1 MYSISDAMRATID
14 AMVPSRAVGRVT
26 QRREDCF
33 EFYYE
38 AEFEYGW
45 HPRRTV
51 DVSLNPEALRK
62 WMERVFSPYMHHE
75 FEQLIEVERQRE
87 APLLVK
93 ITANIYTPFAL
104 ELLRRPEIRRV
115 PKDW

>member
-1 MYSISDAMRATID
+1 MHSILDAMYATID

-26 QRREDCF
+26 QQREDCF

-45 HPRRTV
+45 HQKRTV
-51 DVSLNPEALRK
+51 DVSLNPDVLKAWL
-62 WMERVFSPYMHHE
+62 ERVFSPYMNPE
-75 FEQLIEVERQRE
+75 FEQSIEVERLRE

-104 ELLRRPEIRRV
+104 EVLRRPEIRRV
-115 PKDW
+115 PKNW